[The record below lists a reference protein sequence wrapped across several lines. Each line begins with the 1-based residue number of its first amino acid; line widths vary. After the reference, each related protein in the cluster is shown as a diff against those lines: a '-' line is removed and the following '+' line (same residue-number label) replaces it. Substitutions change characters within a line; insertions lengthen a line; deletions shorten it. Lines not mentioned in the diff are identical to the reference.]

1 MGCDPKLSSCDS
13 IGFVRPVSLKKNSP
27 LIKLRV
33 GWFSALFFGLNSLT
47 WAWCEFALNQARL
60 APMPWLTLGSQACA
74 SVRDLGSLQY
84 LMGGGT
90 VRCLFSHWV
99 CLRPDHLGK
108 HCSLRKGS
116 HEFPQLAISF
126 EAVQKLAYLKN
137 QIAKIRMTQSG
148 KAEVWTCTKCSW
160 LPLFVVHKIMFDS
173 VDQYLTPNPRKT
185 IAEN

>member
-60 APMPWLTLGSQACA
+60 APMPWLTLGSQARACA
-74 SVRDLGSLQY
+74 SVRDLSSLQY

-90 VRCLFSHWV
+90 VRCPVFALSLPSPWSPRQTLQSQKRKSWISSTRHLFWSCPEIGVPEKSDSQDKNDSKWKGWSVNLHKMLLAPVVRRTQDNVWFGRPVSHSK
-99 CLRPDHLGK
+99 P
-108 HCSLRKGS
+108 S
-116 HEFPQLAISF
+116 
-126 EAVQKLAYLKN
+126 
-137 QIAKIRMTQSG
+137 
-148 KAEVWTCTKCSW
+148 
-160 LPLFVVHKIMFDS
+160 
-173 VDQYLTPNPRKT
+173 
-185 IAEN
+185 

>member
-1 MGCDPKLSSCDS
+1 MS
-13 IGFVRPVSLKKNSP
+13 SP
-27 LIKLRV
+27 LIRQDWLPCHDWHWVLRRAPQSAILVASNISWEV
-33 GWFSALFFGLNSLT
+33 G
-47 WAWCEFALNQARL
+47 R
-60 APMPWLTLGSQACA
+60 
-74 SVRDLGSLQY
+74 
-84 LMGGGT
+84 
-90 VRCLFSHWV
+90 FSHWV

-185 IAEN
+185 IAENQEFQPRIRFSRNEGIL